1 MTQSEQADAVI
12 RDHVAYSMGAAMIP
26 IPIGDVL
33 AITAL
38 QVDLAASLAGI
49 YEQPFSS
56 ALGKTLISSLTGTT
70 VARIG
75 ASAVKAVPGVG
86 SLVGGVAQVGLAG
99 ASTYAI
105 GHLFKSHFAAGG
117 TMDTFNPDKAR
128 ELYKT
133 YIEKGRDVVDRIH
146 REDERPETVAEA
158 AETLERL
165 ARMRDSGDL
174 TSDEFEELKGKLLQ
188 GV

>member
-1 MTQSEQADAVI
+1 
-12 RDHVAYSMGAAMIP
+12 
-26 IPIGDVL
+26 
-33 AITAL
+33 
-38 QVDLAASLAGI
+38 
-49 YEQPFSS
+49 
-56 ALGKTLISSLTGTT
+56 
-70 VARIG
+70 
-75 ASAVKAVPGVG
+75 
-86 SLVGGVAQVGLAG
+86 
-99 ASTYAI
+99 
-105 GHLFKSHFAAGG
+105 
-117 TMDTFNPDKAR
+117 MDTFNPDKAR